1 MLSENKSSVNKKSDT
16 KTQLKDCWGKRQ
28 FSWILWVN
36 GYSFLQLF
44 PHLSHTVFTILSK
57 MCPLRALWACTILFF
72 FWRLA
77 LGVITAD
84 HLHSSNYVL
93 VSSSVTL
100 TLCLSC
106 FITSTNLLG
115 WSSSFLLSGSSI
127 FNIICP
133 VYPLCFHCMSKPS
146 QNFIVTFVSECLNFS
161 FPSDILVHNS
171 IHSRHPN
178 DNLSIF
184 ISATS
189 CSASCLFVSASV
201 PRPCI
206 TACLITMKN
215 SASL

>member
-1 MLSENKSSVNKKSDT
+1 MHNL
-16 KTQLKDCWGKRQ
+16 
-28 FSWILWVN
+28 ILLLTARFR
-36 GYSFLQLF
+36 GHYSGSFAF
-44 PHLSHTVFTILSK
+44 I
-57 MCPLRALWACTILFF
+57 
-72 FWRLA
+72 
-77 LGVITAD
+77 
-84 HLHSSNYVL
+84 YVL

-127 FNIICP
+127 FNIICS

-161 FPSDILVHNS
+161 CPSDILVHNS
-171 IHSRHPN
+171 IHSHHH

-206 TACLITMKN
+206 IACLITMKN

>member
-1 MLSENKSSVNKKSDT
+1 MLSENKSSNNKKSDT
-16 KTQLKDCWGKRQ
+16 KTHLKDCWGKRQ

-36 GYSFLQLF
+36 GYSFLQLS

-84 HLHSSNYVL
+84 HLPSSNYVL

-106 FITSTNLLG
+106 FITSTNHLG

-127 FNIICP
+127 FNIICS
-133 VYPLCFHCMSKPS
+133 VYPLCFHCICPNHLRILSSPLS
-146 QNFIVTFVSECLNFS
+146 LNVSTSAVPLIYLFIILS
-161 FPSDILVHNS
+161 ILVTQM
-171 IHSRHPN
+171 II
-178 DNLSIF
+178 L
-184 ISATS
+184 
-189 CSASCLFVSASV
+189 ASSSL
-201 PRPCI
+201 PRP
-206 TACLITMKN
+206 ALRHVFLLVLV
-215 SASL
+215 SPGHASQHVSLPWRNTSL